1 MPHTPIYHLKHNRV
15 QSNEATLPAWT
26 LFLPTARSFRNLL
39 ARVVK
44 KRDPA
49 SSLLLSAHDCSVGR
63 LDLHLTVC
71 VCWELLRSTLIVIDS
86 FGKRRPSFLCSP
98 SLLDHSVH
106 HFCQQST
113 IYLGRRGKH
122 NHWNFRWSAHLLSVS
137 HLTCLLHLSS
147 CS

>member
-106 HFCQQST
+106 HFCQQSS
-113 IYLGRRGKH
+113 IYLGRRGSLSTTTG
-122 NHWNFRWSAHLLSVS
+122 NFRWSAHDCFLF
-137 HLTCLLHLSS
+137 HI
-147 CS
+147 